1 MDFEASTEQKLV
13 VDSVR
18 RFVEAEC
25 YPHESEVERR
35 DDVPPEVADR
45 IRARALDNGF
55 YAPNM
60 PEEIGGGGLDA
71 LTLTLMERELGRT
84 SFALQMLVHRPS
96 NILRACDEHQAEHY
110 LYPTI
115 RGERIECLAMTEP
128 GAGSDLR
135 GMTTRAERDGDDWI
149 INGTKHFISHAD
161 AADFTILFAATGEED
176 VPGRGKRKKITVF
189 LVDHDTP
196 GMAVRAGYNAVSHK
210 GYHNAI
216 LELDQCRVANAQV
229 LGEVDRGFEL
239 AGTWLSASRLT
250 VAATCI
256 GRARRA
262 HEMALEWAA
271 SRKQFGQSIG
281 RFQGTGFKL
290 ADMATEI
297 DAAEMLCLRAAWL
310 HDQERMT
317 DADAAKAKLYA
328 SEMLARVTDECIQ
341 IFGGMGLMDEL
352 PLERF
357 WRDARIERIWDGTSE
372 IQRHIIARDQLRAH
386 GG

>member
-1 MDFEASTEQKLV
+1 MDFEPTTEQRMI

-18 RFVEAEC
+18 RFVEEEC
-25 YPHESEVERR
+25 YPHEAEVERR
-35 DDVPPEVADR
+35 GEVPAEVAEA
-45 IRARALDNGF
+45 IRAKSIEHGF
-55 YAPNM
+55 YAANM

-71 LTLTLMERELGRT
+71 LTMTLMERELGRT

-96 NILRACDEHQAEHY
+96 NILRACDETQAERY

-115 RGERIECLAMTEP
+115 HGERVECLAMTEP

-135 GMTTRAERDGDDWI
+135 GMSTRAERDGDDWV

-161 AADFTILFAATGEED
+161 VADFTILFAATGEEQ
-176 VPGRGKRKKITVF
+176 VPGRGTRKKITVF
-189 LVDHDTP
+189 LVDHDTA
-196 GMAVRAGYNAVSHK
+196 GLQVRPGYNSVSHH
-210 GYHNAI
+210 GYHNSI
-216 LELDQCRVANAQV
+216 LEFDNCRVPHAQV

-239 AGTWLSASRLT
+239 AGTWLGASRLT
-250 VAATCI
+250 VGATCI

-262 HEMALEWAA
+262 HDMAVEWAA

-297 DAAEMLCLRAAWL
+297 EAAEMLVLRAAWL
-310 HDQERMT
+310 HDRDRMT
-317 DADAAKAKLYA
+317 DADAAMAKLYA

-341 IFGGMGLMDEL
+341 VFGGMGLMDEL
-352 PLERF
+352 PIERF

-372 IQRHIIARDQLRAH
+372 IQRHIIARSLLRPH

>member
-1 MDFEASTEQKLV
+1 MDFEPTTEQKMV

-18 RFVEAEC
+18 RFVEEEC
-25 YPHESEVERR
+25 YPHEAEVERR
-35 DDVPPEVADR
+35 DAVPAEVAEA
-45 IRARALDNGF
+45 IRSKAIEYGF
-55 YAPNM
+55 YAANM
-60 PEEIGGGGLDA
+60 PEALGGGGLDA
-71 LTLTLMERELGRT
+71 LTLTMVERELGRT

-96 NILRACDEHQAEHY
+96 NILRACDEAQAERY
-110 LYPTI
+110 LYPVI
-115 RGERIECLAMTEP
+115 RGERVECLAMTEP

-135 GMTTRAERDGDDWI
+135 GMSTRAERDGDDWV

-161 AADFTILFAATGEED
+161 MADFTILFAATGEEEAA
-176 VPGRGKRKKITVF
+176 GRGKRKKITVF

-196 GMAVRAGYNAVSHK
+196 GMTMRPGYNAVSHR
-210 GYHNAI
+210 GYHNAV
-216 LELDQCRVANAQV
+216 LEFDNCRVPSSQV
-229 LGEVDRGFEL
+229 LGAVDTGFEL

-250 VAATCI
+250 VAATCV

-262 HEMALEWAA
+262 HDIAVEWAA
-271 SRKQFGQSIG
+271 SRKQFGQNIG

-297 DAAEMLCLRAAWL
+297 EAAELLCLRAAWL
-310 HDQERMT
+310 HDQDRMT
-317 DADAAKAKLYA
+317 DADAAMAKLHA

-341 IFGGMGLMDEL
+341 VLGGMGLMDEL

-372 IQRHIIARDQLRAH
+372 IQRHIIARSLLRPH

>member
-1 MDFEASTEQKLV
+1 MDFEPTTEQRLI

-18 RFVEAEC
+18 RFVEEEC
-25 YPHESEVERR
+25 YPHEAEVECRGE
-35 DDVPPEVADR
+35 VPPEVAEA
-45 IRARALDNGF
+45 IRAKAIEHGF
-55 YAPNM
+55 YAANM
-60 PEEIGGGGLDA
+60 PEELGGGGLD
-71 LTLTLMERELGRT
+71 TLTMTMVERELGRT

-96 NILRACDEHQAEHY
+96 NILRACNEAQAERY
-110 LYPTI
+110 LYPVI
-115 RGERIECLAMTEP
+115 RGERVECLAMTEP

-135 GMTTRAERDGDDWI
+135 GMATRAEPDGDDWV

-161 AADFTILFAATGEED
+161 MADFTILFAATGEEE
-176 VPGRGKRKKITVF
+176 VPGRGTRKRITVF

-196 GMAVRAGYNAVSHK
+196 GMTVRPGYNSVSHH
-210 GYHNAI
+210 GYHNSI
-216 LELDQCRVANAQV
+216 LEFDNCRVSADQV
-229 LGEVDRGFEL
+229 LGEVHQGFEL

-250 VAATCI
+250 VGATCI

-262 HEMALEWAA
+262 HEMAVEWAA
-271 SRKQFGQSIG
+271 SRKQFGQNIG

-297 DAAEMLCLRAAWL
+297 EAAELLCLRAAWL
-310 HDQERMT
+310 HDRDRMT
-317 DADAAKAKLYA
+317 DADAAMAKLYA

-341 IFGGMGLMDEL
+341 VFGGMGLMDEL

-372 IQRHIIARDQLRAH
+372 IQRHIIARALLRPH